1 MTNELYK
8 CFETKAAMIT
18 LFNLV
23 QSNLLKES
31 DHLYFLYKTFTFTCQ
46 VNRLGVLYNFKCNG
60 KVVFTERLPF
70 DSLSVWA
77 DTCIQELANEY
88 VTRFSS
94 FKRTKHLESGLSL
107 NTIRQLYSQFVLPKT
122 PVTSNSI
129 AAHRQYISSL
139 SQYCNE
145 LEKSLKHWQR
155 YWVGKEKRPPETI
168 HFKPSALKTILGL
181 EDQYKKDKAFVE
193 GALKRKRKRQR
204 KNSKGEA
211 ENNNENLQVLVQS

>member
-1 MTNELYK
+1 MISLY
-8 CFETKAAMIT
+8 
-18 LFNLV
+18 NLV
-23 QSNLLKES
+23 QSNLLKPA
-31 DHLYFLYKTFTFTCQ
+31 DHLFFLYKSFTFTSQ
-46 VNRLGVLYNFKCNG
+46 VNSLGVLYNFKCNG

-70 DSLSVWA
+70 DSLSIWA

-139 SQYCNE
+139 SRYCKK
-145 LEKSLKHWQR
+145 LENSLTHWER
-155 YWVGKEKRPPETI
+155 YFVGKEKRPPETI
-168 HFKPSALKTILGL
+168 HFKPSALKTILAL
-181 EDQYKKDKAFVE
+181 EDQYRQDKTFCE
-193 GALKRKRKRQR
+193 GALQQKRKRR
-204 KNSKGEA
+204 KKSCKSAIENST
-211 ENNNENLQVLVQS
+211 ENAPVLVLP

>member
-1 MTNELYK
+1 
-8 CFETKAAMIT
+8 MIT

-23 QSNLLKES
+23 QSNLLKAS
-31 DHLYFLYKTFTFTCQ
+31 DHLFFLYKSYTFTCQ
-46 VNRLGVLYNFKCNG
+46 VNNLGVLYNFKCNG
-60 KVVFTERLPF
+60 KAVFTERLPF

-107 NTIRQLYSQFVLPKT
+107 NTIRQMYSQFVLPKT

-129 AAHRQYISSL
+129 AAHRQYISCL
-139 SQYCNE
+139 SQYCND

-155 YWVGKEKRPPETI
+155 FWVGKEKRPPETI
-168 HFKPSALKTILGL
+168 HFKPSALKTVLSL
-181 EDQYKKDKAFVE
+181 EGQYRKGKTLIE
-193 GALKRKRKRQR
+193 GALRQKRKRQKR
-204 KNSKGEA
+204 SCKS
-211 ENNNENLQVLVQS
+211 ENESSNENLPLSIQS